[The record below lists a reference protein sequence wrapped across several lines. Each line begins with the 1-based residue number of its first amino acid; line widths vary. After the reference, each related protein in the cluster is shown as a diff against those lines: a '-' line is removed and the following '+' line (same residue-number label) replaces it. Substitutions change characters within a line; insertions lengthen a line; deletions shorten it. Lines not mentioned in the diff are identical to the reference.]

1 MNYFGLKVLKLK
13 RIQYGTNGFC
23 YETGDPIGL
32 KRLLARPVATLSIA
46 AQEKHEKEEKVFA
59 DD

>member
-1 MNYFGLKVLKLK
+1 MELMVFVKTLVNL
-13 RIQYGTNGFC
+13 
-23 YETGDPIGL
+23 GL
-32 KRLLARPVATLSIA
+32 KRLMARPVATLSIA